1 MLARL
6 IAHML
11 QLSGRMPGVA
21 CSDGLYFDKRRVRIG
36 DCTAFDAA
44 QQVLINRLVEAAVI
58 ESSARSMAT
67 QGLPYDRCSVGIV
80 TSLDGDFRMNDLWID
95 SPELVYRVLRTQ
107 IDVVLKTGFAVLN
120 ADDAQVLEMAEL
132 SDGEVVLYS
141 TRVDHPAIL
150 AHVADG
156 KRAVVACGA
165 EVRLMQGSAVTSLAP
180 GSAKGQTVRLIEAQL
195 LGVWLPAVAAAWALG
210 VPDHVI
216 RTGLSTFAADNVS
229 VQGVAAIA

>member
-1 MLARL
+1 
-6 IAHML
+6 
-11 QLSGRMPGVA
+11 
-21 CSDGLYFDKRRVRIG
+21 
-36 DCTAFDAA
+36 
-44 QQVLINRLVEAAVI
+44 
-58 ESSARSMAT
+58 
-67 QGLPYDRCSVGIV
+67 
-80 TSLDGDFRMNDLWID
+80 
-95 SPELVYRVLRTQ
+95 
-107 IDVVLKTGFAVLN
+107 VVLKTGSAVLN
-120 ADDAQVLEMAEL
+120 ADDPQVLEMAEL

-141 TRVDHPAIL
+141 TRVDHPAIM

-180 GSAKGQTVRLIEAQL
+180 GLAKRQTVRLIEAQL
-195 LGVWLPAVAAAWALG
+195 LAVWLPAVAAAWALG